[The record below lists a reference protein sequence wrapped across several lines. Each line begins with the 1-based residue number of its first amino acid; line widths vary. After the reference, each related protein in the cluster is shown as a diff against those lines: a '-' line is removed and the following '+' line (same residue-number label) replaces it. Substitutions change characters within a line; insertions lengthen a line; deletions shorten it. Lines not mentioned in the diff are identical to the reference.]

1 MAQPFDP
8 QNATN
13 IYTKTNNESSEDFD
27 DGFREGSGS
36 GTSNNKRSVTH
47 IFVSQ
52 HALAALAHGCKKP
65 KFYIIFLEF
74 IFWGRNEL
82 HFVKGLAAQSKAEAI
97 GWNKISSANQRPGF
111 QMIFYTCQSARH
123 MIMQLWF
130 AV

>member
-8 QNATN
+8 QNVTN
-13 IYTKTNNESSEDFD
+13 IYTKTNNDSSEDFD

-82 HFVKGLAAQSKAEAI
+82 HFDNLKEVFAP
-97 GWNKISSANQRPGF
+97 KIIRNHKEVSV
-111 QMIFYTCQSARH
+111 TH
-123 MIMQLWF
+123 K
-130 AV
+130 